1 MKDLETPTPVTAE
14 VVTAGESERFDHLFV
29 HRGLIIRR
37 SLFIGAI
44 RGFFPLPVLDE
55 HLAGRA
61 LAGLLRK
68 LATGRQVDLSLP
80 AVAALTRGTGAVG
93 NLGVAAMALLIAR
106 FAGRKFLAVLAAGR
120 GTDEMART
128 FFVATLFDHYC
139 AKLHVGGPLT
149 VADATRLREVID
161 AEMAAMSLGPALSA
175 FKEGGRVLGRTLLQA
190 PRWVS
195 QRISSL
201 SERFVRSGGNP
212 DILDSVAEP
221 PADDDPWLER
231 AARTVEAALGGAGSE
246 HLAKMIASFEERWLA
261 SKTPHGD

>member
-1 MKDLETPTPVTAE
+1 MKDIGTPTPVTAE
-14 VVTAGESERFDHLFV
+14 VVNADESERFAHLAV

-37 SLFIGAI
+37 SLLIGAV

-55 HLAGRA
+55 HLAGRV

-68 LATGRQVDLSLP
+68 LASGRQVDLSPP
-80 AVAALTRGTGAVG
+80 AVDVLSRGKGAVG
-93 NLGVAAMALLIAR
+93 NLGVAALALLIAR

-149 VADATRLREVID
+149 VTDATRLRDAID
-161 AEMAAMSLGPALSA
+161 AEVAAMSLGPALTA
-175 FKEGGRVLGRTLLQA
+175 FKEGGRVLGRTLLEA

-195 QRISSL
+195 QRISNL
-201 SERFVRSGGNP
+201 AERFVRSGGNP
-212 DILDSVAEP
+212 DILDAVAD
-221 PADDDPWLER
+221 PAEGDDPWLER

-246 HLAKMIASFEERWLA
+246 HLAKMLASFEERWA
-261 SKTPHGD
+261 AGKTAHGD